1 MSLGVHKLVII
12 YVHMIVIIY
21 VCLIVIIYLDMILW
35 EVLGKQDLDVSVTSV
50 WQKRGDMGDQLLD
63 SEQSW
68 DVRDQLLHDQLGDV
82 PITA

>member
-35 EVLGKQDLDVSVTSV
+35 EVWGKQDLDVSVTSV
-50 WQKRGDMGDQLLD
+50 
-63 SEQSW
+63 
-68 DVRDQLLHDQLGDV
+68 
-82 PITA
+82 